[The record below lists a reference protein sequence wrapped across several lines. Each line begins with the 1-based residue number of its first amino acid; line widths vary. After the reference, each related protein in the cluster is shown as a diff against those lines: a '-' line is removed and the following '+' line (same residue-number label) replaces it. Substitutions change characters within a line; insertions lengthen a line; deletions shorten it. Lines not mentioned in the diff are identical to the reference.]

1 MKKAIVTGANG
12 FVGTAICKEL
22 SRQGTEVIAIIKD
35 ENENISQIKDL
46 TGLRIV
52 YCDLSEFKDLGNII
66 SDRDIDVMYHMAW
79 VGCSGSVRGDSNI

>member
-22 SRQGTEVIAIIKD
+22 SQQGTQVIAIVKD
-35 ENENISQIKDL
+35 ENENISHIKDL

-52 YCDLSEFKDLGNII
+52 YCELSEFKKLASII
-66 SDRDIDVMYHMAW
+66 SDRDIDVMYPWH
-79 VGCSGSVRGDSNI
+79 G